1 MMTHIVLWRIA
12 YLQDGFNMK
21 KISISLSGH
30 QTSVSLE
37 PEFFDVLQKLAIQQN
52 KSVASIIKSI
62 DESRNPDS
70 NLSSETR
77 VWILKQI
84 LKTSK

>member
-1 MMTHIVLWRIA
+1 MR
-12 YLQDGFNMK
+12 

-37 PEFFDVLQKLAIQQN
+37 NEFFDILQQIARERGI
-52 KSVASIIKSI
+52 SVASIINEI
-62 DESRNPDS
+62 DENRNPDS

-77 VWILKQI
+77 IWILKQI

>member
-1 MMTHIVLWRIA
+1 
-12 YLQDGFNMK
+12 MK
-21 KISISLSGH
+21 KISVSLSGH

-37 PEFFDVLQKLAIQQN
+37 PEFFDVLQKLGLQQN

>member
-1 MMTHIVLWRIA
+1 
-12 YLQDGFNMK
+12 MK
-21 KISISLSGH
+21 KISVSLSGH

-37 PEFFDVLQKLAIQQN
+37 PEFFDVLQKLALQQN

>member
-1 MMTHIVLWRIA
+1 MH
-12 YLQDGFNMK
+12 
-21 KISISLSGH
+21 KISVSLSGH

-37 PEFFDVLQKLAIQQN
+37 HEFFEVLQKIAHERNI
-52 KSVASIIKSI
+52 SIASIIKNI
-62 DESRNPDS
+62 DEQRSPDS

-77 VWILKQI
+77 IWILKQI

>member
-1 MMTHIVLWRIA
+1 MH
-12 YLQDGFNMK
+12 

-30 QTSVSLE
+30 QTSLSLE
-37 PEFFDVLQKLAIQQN
+37 KEFFDVLKTLAKERQNSVSAIIQE
-52 KSVASIIKSI
+52 I
-62 DESRNPDS
+62 DSTRKPGS

-77 VWILKQI
+77 IWILKQI